1 MDFQN
6 LDRRFQLMLPSGP
19 ILLIL
24 LIFAPWHQFGSGPY
38 GISSSALQAPN
49 ALLGIVA
56 LLTVVI
62 SLLIS
67 FAQVL
72 GSDKLPESPQG
83 KSWEEVVFIVNA
95 ILLASLLLKLILET
109 SWLGVGAW
117 GCIIAGAVHFYGAYI
132 GKKSGSTNQ
141 NPNP

>member
-24 LIFAPWHQFGSGPY
+24 LIFAPWHQLGFYSP
-38 GISSSALQAPN
+38 SALQAPN

-109 SWLGVGAW
+109 SWLGWGAW

-132 GKKSGSTNQ
+132 GKKSGSTNP

>member
-19 ILLIL
+19 ILVIF

-95 ILLASLLLKLILET
+95 ILLVSLLLKLILET
-109 SWLGVGAW
+109 TLRGWGA
-117 GCIIAGAVHFYGAYI
+117 GGSIIAGGVHFYGAYI

>member
-19 ILLIL
+19 ILVIF
-24 LIFAPWHQFGSGPY
+24 LIFGPWHRFGSGPY

-67 FAQVL
+67 FAQGL

-109 SWLGVGAW
+109 TLLGWGAW
-117 GCIIAGAVHFYGAYI
+117 GSIIAGGVHFYGAYI

>member
-109 SWLGVGAW
+109 SWLGWGAW

-132 GKKSGSTNQ
+132 GKKSGSTSP

>member
-19 ILLIL
+19 ILVIF

-72 GSDKLPESPQG
+72 GSD
-83 KSWEEVVFIVNA
+83 
-95 ILLASLLLKLILET
+95 
-109 SWLGVGAW
+109 
-117 GCIIAGAVHFYGAYI
+117 
-132 GKKSGSTNQ
+132 
-141 NPNP
+141 